1 MQNRMENYRI
11 VTNKEDNKII
21 FDTDLVYL
29 CDDAYALF
37 GLLKADE
44 LGYIDLLGV
53 TTVGA
58 NHLVAPVTYDVL
70 SILEYIDRTDI
81 PVYMGSDVPLEG
93 FWNVEEMFNTI
104 GKMSFCGAYAYL
116 DQYTNSYE
124 KASEL
129 ACTKLPGA
137 KTSPQ
142 SQSAADFMIEQVHKY
157 PGKVT
162 IMAVGSCIN
171 VATAIL
177 KDPNFVKDAAGIVY
191 MGGVFDVKAEDLDG
205 IEVNWWYDPKAAQI
219 CLQQNWKSHITV
231 PHDAAVTCK
240 KGRDVY
246 DRYKSKN
253 TTKIT
258 NLIVNELAPIY
269 EAGKE
274 EALVYC
280 WDPIVVATYLCPDLI
295 EHQERRKV
303 TICTQK
309 GYAYAQCL
317 SWEEKKAPKGLQ
329 SCDIIFKVNRDKFW
343 DFMSDLYAQSPE
355 KAQEISI

>member
-1 MQNRMENYRI
+1 MENLMENYRI

-70 SILEYIDRTDI
+70 SILEHIDRTDI

-93 FWNVEEMFNTI
+93 FWNLEEMFDTI
-104 GKMSFCGAYAYL
+104 GKMYFYGAYAYL
-116 DQYTNSYE
+116 NRYVDSYE
-124 KASEL
+124 KANEL
-129 ACTKLPGA
+129 AYTKLPRA
-137 KTSPQ
+137 KTLPKEQ
-142 SQSAADFMIEQVHKY
+142 TAVDFMIEQVHKY

-171 VATAIL
+171 VANAIL
-177 KDPNFVKDAAGIVY
+177 KDPTFVKDAAGIVY

-205 IEVNWWYDPKAAQI
+205 IEINWWYDPKAADI
-219 CLQQNWKSHITV
+219 CLRANWKSQVTV
-231 PHDAAVTCK
+231 PHDAAVTCQK
-240 KGRDVY
+240 DKDVY

-269 EAGKE
+269 ENGEK

-280 WDPIVVATYLCPDLI
+280 WDPIVVASYLCPDLI
-295 EHQERRKV
+295 ERQERRKLA
-303 TICTQK
+303 ICTQK

-317 SWEEKKAPKGLQ
+317 SWEEQKAPKGLQ

-343 DFMSDLYAQSPE
+343 NFMSDLYASG
-355 KAQEISI
+355 K